1 MRITVELPDDL
12 AGQVIPAG
20 SDPSRAALED
30 IAVEAYREGRLTE
43 HQLATLLGVD
53 RYSLD
58 GFLKQRGVWLDY
70 TMDELQR
77 EVEAGERLWQKK
89 RSELTGSGQ
98 QDRE

>member
-1 MRITVELPDDL
+1 L

-43 HQLATLLGVD
+43 HQLATLLGMD

>member
-1 MRITVELPDDL
+1 M
-12 AGQVIPAG
+12 
-20 SDPSRAALED
+20 
-30 IAVEAYREGRLTE
+30 
-43 HQLATLLGVD
+43 D